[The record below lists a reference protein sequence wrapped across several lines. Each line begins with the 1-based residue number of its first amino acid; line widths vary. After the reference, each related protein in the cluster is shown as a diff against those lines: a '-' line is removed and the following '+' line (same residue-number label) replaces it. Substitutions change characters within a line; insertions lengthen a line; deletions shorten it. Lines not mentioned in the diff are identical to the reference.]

1 MPAMTGYQSID
12 PNGGHMKALALFT
25 LLLAAVTTG
34 CALFPGKV
42 GLTTEG
48 LTQTASAW
56 PLQIADGTVYT
67 DNDAA
72 FHSKLRMIAGART
85 SIDLSYYIFTDD
97 ESSAKLVN
105 ALLDATRRGVTVRL
119 MVDYAT
125 NYNDLDLLSMMEAES
140 NGKLHVRL
148 YNRPT
153 PNIIK
158 DAVFVTMGCAA
169 ETAPRRPTECSA
181 EKFAAID
188 KLFVDQTIGGVSNLN
203 VGNSGLFLS
212 GLYAKRADVVAL
224 AVQRGQGLD
233 VQELKGHGS
242 TLSPEEK
249 ERLKTLGKVYWES
262 KTAAPFQRLENKAEL
277 FFAFTLYGQQLNP
290 LRETLTSMLP
300 VDRKFTT
307 DEVRD
312 WDHFTDYTHHKFLL
326 VDRRTLQLGGR
337 NVENSYHMHPDPL
350 IRKYVFMDTDLSATF
365 TQGGDAVAQA
375 FDNLWTFSAMVAP
388 LDQVRQHAP
397 NDFVVNLKYAER
409 ACADQTGKPAHD
421 HCVQTEMQTH
431 VHDLAQ
437 RMADA
442 KRTVEANA
450 RTYDTKYV
458 PTPSS
463 QAGPSFAL
471 DKGSLLAYLENLP
484 FDAQLPPEKRRRIYG
499 ALAGKEAQAGKHIHD
514 AWLRALPGVCA
525 AATRDSPKRII
536 LHNAYFFPPAN
547 LTYAFSR
554 LVNGAYDCS
563 NVTVTVLTNSIDTT
577 DLNVVNLAAGHVLKA
592 FTEFYQQHSDPARR
606 AIFEYYE
613 YRRPANG
620 PSPSLHTKV
629 SVFGDDIVIGSANAD
644 VRSFMMDSNNAMLV
658 RNAPDFA
665 RTYLAYLREILADP
679 ARSKNLNDYFATT
692 SRASM
697 VQEDLVVF
705 RQILAKYGVDKK
717 VSQEEE
723 KQIEARFVQML
734 DDVYRLTRD
743 SISPD
748 LSAAKRRENQDRFN
762 EEFKPI

>member
-1 MPAMTGYQSID
+1 
-12 PNGGHMKALALFT
+12 MKPLAPVL

-34 CALFPGKV
+34 CALLPGGG
-42 GLTTEG
+42 GLTTET

-56 PLQIADGTVYT
+56 PLQIGEGRVYT

-72 FHSKLRMIAGART
+72 FLSKLQMIEGART

-97 ESSAKLVN
+97 ESSSKLIK

-119 MVDYAT
+119 IVDYAT
-125 NYNDLDLLSMMEAES
+125 NYNDLDLLSMMEAEG
-140 NGKLHVRL
+140 NGKLQVRL

-153 PNIIK
+153 ANIVK
-158 DAVFVTMGCAA
+158 DAVFMTMGCAKQ
-169 ETAPRRPTECSA
+169 TAPSRPTECSA

-188 KLFVDQTIGGVSNLN
+188 KLFADEKIAGVPTAGRNISNLN
-203 VGNSGLFLS
+203 IGNSGLFLS
-212 GLYAKRADVVAL
+212 GLYAKRGDVAAL
-224 AVQRGQGLD
+224 AVQQGQGID
-233 VQELKGHGS
+233 VQQLKGQGA
-242 TLSPEEK
+242 TASPKKK
-249 ERLKTLGKVYWES
+249 EQLKKLGKDYWES
-262 KTAAPFQRLENKAEL
+262 KTSGPFQRLQANAEL
-277 FFAFTLYGQQLNP
+277 FFAFAMYGQQLNP
-290 LRETLTSMLP
+290 LKETLTSLLP
-300 VDRKFTT
+300 VDRRFSD

-326 VDRRTLQLGGR
+326 VDRNAVQLGGR

-365 TQGGDAVAQA
+365 AQGGDAVAQA
-375 FDNLWTFSAMVAP
+375 FENLWNFSAMVAT
-388 LDQVRQHAP
+388 LDEVRQHAP
-397 NDFVVNLKYAER
+397 NDFVMNLKYAEH
-409 ACADQTGKPAHD
+409 ACASQQGKPAHD
-421 HCVQTEMQTH
+421 KCVATEMPTH
-431 VHDLAQ
+431 VHGLAQ

-442 KRTVEANA
+442 KRTVEAHA
-450 RTYDTKYV
+450 RTYDTKYT
-458 PTPSS
+458 PTPTP
-463 QAGPSFAL
+463 QAGLSFAL

-484 FDAQLPPEKRRRIYG
+484 FDTQLPPEKRQRIYG
-499 ALAGKEAQAGKHIHD
+499 ALAGKEAQGGKHIHD

-525 AATRDSPKRII
+525 AATPGNPKRII

-547 LTYAFSR
+547 LTYGFSR
-554 LVNGAYDCS
+554 LMSGDYDCS

-606 AIFEYYE
+606 ATFEYYE
-613 YRRPANG
+613 YQRPANG

-629 SVFGDDIVIGSANAD
+629 SVFGDDIIIGSANAD

-665 RTYLAYLREILADP
+665 RTYLAYLQGIFADP
-679 ARSKNLNDYFATT
+679 ARSKKLNDYFATT
-692 SRASM
+692 TRASM
-697 VQEDLVVF
+697 VQEDLAVF
-705 RQILAKYGVDKK
+705 RKIMAKYGVDKR
-717 VSQEEE
+717 VSEEQR

-734 DDVYRLTRD
+734 DDAYGLTRD

-762 EEFKPI
+762 EQFKPL

>member
-1 MPAMTGYQSID
+1 
-12 PNGGHMKALALFT
+12 MKAPALVP

-34 CALFPGKV
+34 CALFSGGA
-42 GLTTEG
+42 GLTAEG

-56 PLQIADGTVYT
+56 PLQISEGAVYT

-72 FHSKLRMIAGART
+72 FLSKLRMIAGART

-97 ESSAKLVN
+97 ESSSKLIT

-125 NYNDLDLLSMMEAES
+125 NYNDLDLLSMMEAEG
-140 NGKLHVRL
+140 NGKLHVHL

-158 DAVFVTMGCAA
+158 DAVFVTMGCAPD
-169 ETAPRRPTECSA
+169 TAPSRPTECSA

-188 KLFVDQTIGGVSNLN
+188 KLFANQTIGGVSNLN
-203 VGNSGLFLS
+203 IGNSGLFLS

-224 AVQRGQGLD
+224 AIQKGEGTD
-233 VQELKGHGS
+233 VQQLTGRGS
-242 TLSPEEK
+242 TLSSQEK
-249 ERLKTLGKVYWES
+249 EQLKKLGKAYWQS
-262 KTAAPFQRLENKAEL
+262 KTAAPFQRMESKAEL

-290 LRETLTSMLP
+290 LKETLTSVLP
-300 VDRKFTT
+300 VDRKLSP
-307 DEVRD
+307 DEAQD

-326 VDRRTLQLGGR
+326 VDRSAVQLGGR

-350 IRKYVFMDTDLSATF
+350 IKKYVFMDTDLAATL
-365 TQGGDAVAQA
+365 TQGGDAVALA
-375 FDNLWTFSAMVAP
+375 FDNLWNFLTMVAP
-388 LDQVRQHAP
+388 LDEVRQHAP

-409 ACADQTGKPAHD
+409 ACAAHGEKAA
-421 HCVQTEMQTH
+421 HERCVDTEMQTH

-442 KRTVEANA
+442 KRTVETNA
-450 RTYDTKYV
+450 RVYDTKYA
-458 PTPSS
+458 PTPASH
-463 QAGPSFAL
+463 AGPTFAL

-484 FDAQLPPEKRRRIYG
+484 FDAQLPPEKRRRLYG
-499 ALAGKEAQAGKHIHD
+499 ALAGQEAQSGKHIHD

-525 AATRDSPKRII
+525 AATRDNPKRIV

-547 LTYAFSR
+547 LTYAVSR
-554 LVNGAYDCS
+554 LVNGAHDCS
-563 NVTVTVLTNSIDTT
+563 NVTVTVLTNSIETT
-577 DLNVVNLAAGHVLKA
+577 DLNVVNLAAEHVLKA
-592 FTEFYQQHSDPARR
+592 FTEFYQQHSDPTRR
-606 AIFEYYE
+606 ATFEYYE
-613 YRRPANG
+613 YQRPANG

-629 SVFGDDIVIGSANAD
+629 SVFGDDIIIGSANAD

-665 RTYLAYLREILADP
+665 RAYLAYLQGILTDP
-679 ARSKNLNDYFATT
+679 TRSKKLNDYFATT

-697 VQEDLVVF
+697 VQEDLIVF
-705 RQILAKYGVDKK
+705 RGILAKYGVDKR
-717 VSQEEE
+717 VSPEQEKE
-723 KQIEARFVQML
+723 IEAKFVRML
-734 DDVYRLTRD
+734 DDAYGLTRD
-743 SISPD
+743 SISPE
-748 LSAAKRRENQDRFN
+748 LSAAKRRENQDKFN